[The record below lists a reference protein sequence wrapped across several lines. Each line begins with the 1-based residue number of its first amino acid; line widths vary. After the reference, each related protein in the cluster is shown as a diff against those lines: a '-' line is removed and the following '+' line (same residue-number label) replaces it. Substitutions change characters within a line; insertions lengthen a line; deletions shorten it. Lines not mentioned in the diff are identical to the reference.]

1 MYSAIAVCYN
11 LQRKIFFMPLH
22 TTHAYVLR
30 TYTLAEADKICVF
43 LTKDSGKIRGV
54 AHGARKIK
62 SRFGSSLEPF
72 TEVVLTY
79 FFKEGRDLVNVSN
92 CDIVRSSFYI
102 ASRNYE
108 TASVLAYM
116 AELLSEF
123 LPDNEPN
130 ERLYRLVAASLEAL
144 ETVEEERGL
153 WMALR
158 YFESWLLR
166 LTGYF
171 PDLAHC
177 STCKASIAQNIST
190 FLTAEG
196 SPRCLTCSDGRG
208 EVVDS
213 EMRKVLAEMFRS
225 HPNEFAGQQ
234 VSIRRAHQIGEMNYK
249 IIRHALE
256 RDLRSRATLKLL
268 ADNQLSS

>member
-1 MYSAIAVCYN
+1 
-11 LQRKIFFMPLH
+11 MPLH
-22 TTHAYVLR
+22 TTQAYVLR
-30 TYTLAEADKICVF
+30 TYSLAEADKICVF
-43 LTKDSGKIRGV
+43 LTKDSGKVRGV
-54 AHGARKIK
+54 AHGARKMK

-79 FFKEGRDLVNVSN
+79 FFKEGRELVNVSN

-130 ERLYRLVAASLEAL
+130 ERLYRLVAASLAAL
-144 ETVEEERGL
+144 ETVEEEKSL
-153 WMALR
+153 WLALR

-171 PDLAHC
+171 PDLSQC
-177 STCKASIAQNIST
+177 STCKVSIAQNVST

-196 SPRCLTCSDGRG
+196 SPRCLNCSDGRG

-213 EMRKVLAEMFRS
+213 EMRKVIAGLFRS
-225 HPNEFAGQQ
+225 PPNEFTNKP
-234 VSIRRAHQIGEMNYK
+234 VSAKRVHDIGEMNYR

-256 RDLRSRATLKLL
+256 RDLRARAMLK
-268 ADNQLSS
+268 QLIDIQLQP